1 MDLAEALNLAL
12 NATSPFAI
20 ENFINGRFVPTERV
34 IDSVDPSTGQVWA
47 HVPDSDAVQVNQ
59 AVEAADK
66 AFKSWSQTSVQYR
79 STILNKIADIV
90 EANLSAFAAIES
102 KDQGKPVNLAKVID
116 VPRCVHNFRFFATA
130 ILHDTNESVM
140 QQEPVTALNYVVK
153 QPIGVAGL
161 ISPWNLPLYL
171 LSFKIAPA
179 LAAGNTVVAK
189 PSEFTSV
196 TAWLLAYVF
205 QEAGVPEG
213 VVNIVFGNGPR
224 AGEPLVLHPRVPIV
238 SFTGSTL
245 IGRRIAEITAPLNK
259 KLSLEMGG
267 KNPCIVFESAD
278 VDKAMPT
285 IIKSC
290 FSNQGEICLCTSRLF
305 VHKNIFDEFAKKF
318 SLAANA
324 LKVGAPQDDVDLGA
338 VVSEQHYRKI
348 TSYIGI
354 ARDIGATF
362 LCGERSL
369 HLSNGNKSGFFVQ
382 PTAVTNISD
391 DSRLMQ
397 EEIFGPVICVLPF
410 ETEDEVITRANN
422 VIYGLSASVW
432 SNDVSQV
439 HRVAQK
445 LQAGT
450 VWCNC
455 WLVRE
460 LNMPFGGTK
469 ASGVGRES
477 AKDSIEFFT
486 EKKTVIDG
494 HMQMVR
500 CEIVTTTTTST
511 TTRGGATISAVHRC
525 AIERRPA
532 VGSCPSA
539 QPAV

>member
-1 MDLAEALNLAL
+1 
-12 NATSPFAI
+12 
-20 ENFINGRFVPTERV
+20 
-34 IDSVDPSTGQVWA
+34 
-47 HVPDSDAVQVNQ
+47 
-59 AVEAADK
+59 VE
-66 AFKSWSQTSVQYR
+66 SR
-79 STILNKIADIV
+79 
-90 EANLSAFAAIES
+90 
-102 KDQGKPVNLAKVID
+102 DQGKPVSVAKTVDI
-116 VPRCVHNFRFFATA
+116 PRCVHNFRFFATA
-130 ILHDTNESVM
+130 ILHNTNESVL

-196 TAWLLAYVF
+196 TAWLLAHVF

-213 VVNIVFGNGPR
+213 VVNIVFGTGQKV
-224 AGEPLVLHPRVPIV
+224 GEPLVLHPQVPIV

-245 IGRRIAEITAPLNK
+245 IGRRIAEITAPMSK

-267 KNPCIVFESAD
+267 KNACVVFDSVDIDKIV
-278 VDKAMPT
+278 PT
-285 IIKSC
+285 VVRSC
-290 FSNQGEICLCTSRLF
+290 FANQGEICLCTSRLF
-305 VHKNIFDEFAKKF
+305 VQKKIFDEFTTKF

-324 LKVGAPQDDVDLGA
+324 LTVGAPQDAVDLGA

-348 TSYIGI
+348 TGYIDV
-354 ARDIGATF
+354 ARNIGATF
-362 LCGERSL
+362 LCGQRPL
-369 HLSNGNKSGFFVQ
+369 HLPDANKGGYFVQ

-391 DSRLMQ
+391 DCRLMQ
-397 EEIFGPVICVLPF
+397 EEIFGPVVCIVPF
-410 ETEDEVITRANN
+410 ETEDEAIARANN
-422 VIYGLSASVW
+422 VVYGLSASLW
-432 SNDVSQV
+432 SKDVNQV

-469 ASGVGRES
+469 ASGIGRES

-486 EKKTVIDG
+486 EKKTICIKLD
-494 HMQMVR
+494 
-500 CEIVTTTTTST
+500 
-511 TTRGGATISAVHRC
+511 
-525 AIERRPA
+525 
-532 VGSCPSA
+532 
-539 QPAV
+539 